1 MHAGAIQTVL
11 IDRKW
16 KGVHLPT
23 RAVQTPASVIMKL
36 RKQAAECCLSPL
48 DGAAFF
54 FNHPPQ
60 PPFLFST
67 NHAVSSFILTVWFKL
82 PFPGSRKG
90 WQSRKDERRW
100 CFDSSFFTIMSNSAF
115 SSPAPARRGLF
126 FIEPH
131 EGKIAS
137 WALPSR
143 DWLDKLGGSVCLLW
157 ALPIQS
163 LLCSGAVFC
172 VFPVYNHR

>member
-1 MHAGAIQTVL
+1 MKGGSSSHQGCSNTSLCHNEIEETSSWVL
-11 IDRKW
+11 SISFGW
-16 KGVHLPT
+16 G
-23 RAVQTPASVIMKL
+23 
-36 RKQAAECCLSPL
+36 C
-48 DGAAFF
+48 FF
-54 FNHPPQ
+54 SNHPPQ

-100 CFDSSFFTIMSNSAF
+100 CFDSSFFTIMSNGAF

>member
-1 MHAGAIQTVL
+1 MKGGSSSHQGCSNTSLCHNEIEETSSWVL
-11 IDRKW
+11 SISFGW
-16 KGVHLPT
+16 G
-23 RAVQTPASVIMKL
+23 
-36 RKQAAECCLSPL
+36 C
-48 DGAAFF
+48 FF

-115 SSPAPARRGLF
+115 SSPAPAHRGLF